1 VTETTMAQPSAAG
14 GPGRMAR
21 TTPWLVVGA
30 WMGGVLIAFW
40 FFELRSQA
48 SFQNVVL
55 GVAAYDVRVPS
66 IESWFK
72 LNIRNSG
79 GIVTHTQATIVHL
92 YQAGCACNRD
102 IDPRLAEIEE
112 RYRWRGVSV
121 VRVERTARAAA
132 ADLGWINA
140 TPAAL
145 VFNGAGKL
153 VYFGP
158 YSDAGWC
165 GGSGNPVERALDQS
179 LLGAAPR
186 LRKISTRGCFC
197 SGTAIDTRGTAS

>member
-1 VTETTMAQPSAAG
+1 VRS
-14 GPGRMAR
+14 
-21 TTPWLVVGA
+21 TPWLVVGA
-30 WMGGVLIAFW
+30 WMSGVLVAFW
-40 FFELRSQA
+40 FFELRSQGP
-48 SFQNVVL
+48 SQNAVFGL
-55 GVAAYDVRVPS
+55 AAGDPHVQG

-79 GIVTHTQATIVHL
+79 AVAPRAQATLVHF

-102 IDPRLAEIEE
+102 IEPRLAKIEE
-112 RYRWRGVSV
+112 RYRARGVNV
-121 VRVERTARAAA
+121 VRVERTARMG
-132 ADLGWINA
+132 ADTLDWINA

-165 GGSGNPVERALDQS
+165 GASGDLAEKALDHS
-179 LLGAAPR
+179 LLGTSQP
-186 LRKISTRGCFC
+186 LRKISARGCLC
-197 SGTAIDTRGTAS
+197 SSIPLETPGYAS